1 MLLLLTRVTDD
12 VDEASEFVESAEVQ
26 WLVAQVQWLVAR
38 AHQERH
44 EHPAAEDALIELNK
58 MIKELRRL
66 LVKEAEEAAG
76 DAKDDDAFVEDDE
89 AFVDDEEME
98 TGTDHPGTVS
108 PGAVSTKLAAL
119 EITDSKQATAVE
131 PNVARALS

>member
-1 MLLLLTRVTDD
+1 MLTRITDD
-12 VDEASEFVESAEVQ
+12 VDEASEFVERAEVQ
-26 WLVAQVQWLVAR
+26 WLVAR
-38 AHQERH
+38 EHQETH
-44 EHPAAEDALIELNK
+44 KHPAAEDALIELNK

-66 LVKEAEEAAG
+66 LVKETEEAAG

-98 TGTDHPGTVS
+98 IGTDHPGTVS